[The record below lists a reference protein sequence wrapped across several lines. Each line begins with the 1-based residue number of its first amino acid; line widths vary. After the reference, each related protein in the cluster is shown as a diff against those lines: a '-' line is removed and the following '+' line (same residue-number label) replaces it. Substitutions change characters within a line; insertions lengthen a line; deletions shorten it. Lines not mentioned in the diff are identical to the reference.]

1 MMNQFKAMLGIKI
14 TPKLLKAKTDDMHV
28 TIIIAVRQ
36 WFYKVHLLF
45 IIVKDK
51 EINSSFFSP
60 QAQP

>member
-28 TIIIAVRQ
+28 TIKISIR